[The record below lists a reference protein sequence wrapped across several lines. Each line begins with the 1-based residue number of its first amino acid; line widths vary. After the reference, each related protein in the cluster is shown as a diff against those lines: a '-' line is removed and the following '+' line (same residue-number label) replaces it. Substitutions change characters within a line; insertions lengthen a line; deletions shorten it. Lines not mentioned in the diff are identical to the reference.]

1 MNKER
6 KILIIGILLIII
18 SGILFVVNLINYN
31 KLKTQQVS
39 LENLG
44 VQTQPP
50 SSKNCE
56 TTEKVAEVRGN
67 SLSGLIE
74 EGAKI
79 KVLEN
84 YYACN
89 DVKRGDIIEYRYAG
103 NPNPIIKIVKGVPG
117 DKISLKQNGNYWNI
131 LINGEVLKN
140 SKGEAY
146 RLDDRGYKILSL
158 YINDYR
164 GVIPPDAYLILG
176 NDPAGSL
183 DSSRFGLVGKD
194 DFIGKVLFE
203 QK

>member
-1 MNKER
+1 MDKER
-6 KILIIGILLIII
+6 KILIIGILFIII
-18 SGILFVVNLINYN
+18 SGILFVVNFINYN

-56 TTEKVAEVRGN
+56 TTEKVAEVKGN

-89 DVKRGDIIEYRYAG
+89 DVKRGDIVEYHYAG
-103 NPNPIIKIVKGVPG
+103 NSNPIIKIVKGIPG

-146 RLDDRGYKILSL
+146 HIDDKGYKILSL
-158 YINDYR
+158 YINDYH
-164 GVIPPDAYLILG
+164 GVIPQDAYLILG

-183 DSSRFGLVGKD
+183 DSSRFGFVGKD

>member
-18 SGILFVVNLINYN
+18 SGILLVINLINYN

-44 VQTQPP
+44 VQTQP

-89 DVKRGDIIEYRYAG
+89 DVKRGDIVEYRYAG

-158 YINDYR
+158 YVNDYR
-164 GVIPPDAYLILG
+164 GVIPQDAYLILG

>member
-18 SGILFVVNLINYN
+18 SGTLFVVNLINYN

-44 VQTQPP
+44 VQTQP

-56 TTEKVAEVRGN
+56 TTEKVVEVRGN

-74 EGAKI
+74 EGTKI

-89 DVKRGDIIEYRYAG
+89 DVKRGDIVEYRYAG

-158 YINDYR
+158 YVNDYR
-164 GVIPPDAYLILG
+164 GIIPQDAYLILG

-194 DFIGKVLFE
+194 DFVGKVLFE